1 MSTTCFKNTINKF
14 LSYFN
19 RKSKKAD
26 PKANKKNTDSKE
38 ETSDD
43 IYPLWQTNKK

>member
-19 RKSKKAD
+19 RKRKKAG
-26 PKANKKNTDSKE
+26 PKVNKKNPDTKE
-38 ETSDD
+38 ETTDD
-43 IYPLWQTNKK
+43 IYPLW

>member
-1 MSTTCFKNTINKF
+1 MSTTCLKNTIKKF

-19 RKSKKAD
+19 IKSKKAN

-38 ETSDD
+38 KTSDD
-43 IYPLWQTNKK
+43 IYPLW

>member
-1 MSTTCFKNTINKF
+1 MITTCLKNTINKF

-19 RKSKKAD
+19 SKRKKAD
-26 PKANKKNTDSKE
+26 SKAIKKNLDYKE

-43 IYPLWQTNKK
+43 IYPLW

>member
-19 RKSKKAD
+19 SKRKKSG
-26 PKANKKNTDSKE
+26 PKANKDNPHTKEDS
-38 ETSDD
+38 TDD
-43 IYPLWQTNKK
+43 IYPLW

>member
-1 MSTTCFKNTINKF
+1 MSTTYFKNTINKF

-19 RKSKKAD
+19 RKRKKAG
-26 PKANKKNTDSKE
+26 PEANKKKPDIKE

-43 IYPLWQTNKK
+43 IYPLW